1 MSQPSAEFLI
11 LESFFAHIDLPES
24 IELQPGTKIPDV
36 KLFVETNLE
45 RLRSGQMNE
54 LASAGRYYRL
64 NLLKNLLARS

>member
-24 IELQPGTKIPDV
+24 IELEPGTKIPDV
-36 KLFVETNLE
+36 KLFVEMNLE

-54 LASAGRYYRL
+54 VASAGRYYRM
-64 NLLKNLLARS
+64 NLLKNLLVRS